1 MGKEIT
7 MLKAQA
13 AVDRDSM
20 GKEITV
26 IRAQFTGNKP
36 SRLKR
41 QSRSDDRKACV
52 SREGNTT

>member
-1 MGKEIT
+1 

-13 AVDRDSM
+13 AVDRDSIM